1 MIRGQDAAIAFV
13 AATATFLTVP
23 SRLFAAILAS
33 CSASL
38 IHVAC
43 ITNKGDQVISG
54 LAINILASGLT
65 ITLGIALF
73 SRGGQTP
80 PLASEQRFMPVD
92 FPFLD
97 QLSYVPVLGDLV
109 VEVISGHNILVY
121 LSVLAVFFTYYVIFK
136 TRFGL
141 RLRAVGEKPEAVDTA
156 GISVIKMRYQSILI
170 AGMLCGLAGAYL
182 SIAHGAGFGREMS
195 AGKGYIALAAMIF
208 GKWNP
213 IPTLFACLLFGF
225 LEALG

>member
-1 MIRGQDAAIAFV
+1 M
-13 AATATFLTVP
+13 
-23 SRLFAAILAS
+23 
-33 CSASL
+33 
-38 IHVAC
+38 
-43 ITNKGDQVISG
+43 
-54 LAINILASGLT
+54 ASGLT

-80 PLASEQRFMPVD
+80 PLASEQRFMPID

-97 QLSYVPVLGDLV
+97 QMSFVPVFGELF

-182 SIAHGAGFGREMS
+182 SIAHGAGFGER
-195 AGKGYIALAAMIF
+195 
-208 GKWNP
+208 
-213 IPTLFACLLFGF
+213 CLLGRLYRFSSNDIW
-225 LEALG
+225 